1 MEAIQG
7 SLGHSQEGI
16 RSDLWT
22 PALKEWDNVCA
33 WNVCQWKSQ
42 IQGFFFQLYANTPAN
57 KRGKYDAIEILAF
70 YIHSLICREVT
81 GREGNGIEW

>member
-1 MEAIQG
+1 MFVPEMFV
-7 SLGHSQEGI
+7 SESH
-16 RSDLWT
+16 
-22 PALKEWDNVCA
+22 
-33 WNVCQWKSQ
+33 KSK
-42 IQGFFFQLYANTPAN
+42 GFFFQLYDNTPAN